1 MRKCND
7 VVTLYYINHLPTVG
21 ERVIQYRLFLYI
33 LIEELIRSSI
43 VVEVDGE
50 SFRHWSGTNKSLN
63 ENQQQT

>member
-43 VVEVDGE
+43 VVRG
-50 SFRHWSGTNKSLN
+50 
-63 ENQQQT
+63 